1 MGHCCILFYEYIVN
15 YLHQRLSTMYNSDI
29 WKTCSIIIGIWRG
42 GHMLPPPLSSAP
54 DSKENT
60 FRLVMSCQNTVKKH
74 LLIPIILYTV
84 KKECFE
90 STLICYKKPWQK
102 QDLYLNLQFLRQLHY
117 TNFSNTFKTFCSEI
131 AVKSFTVFKI

>member
-1 MGHCCILFYEYIVN
+1 M
-15 YLHQRLSTMYNSDI
+15 
-29 WKTCSIIIGIWRG
+29 KRG
-42 GHMLPPPLSSAP
+42 AHAPPPLSSAP

-74 LLIPIILYTV
+74 LLIPILLYTV

-90 STLICYKKPWQK
+90 STLICYKKPSQK

-117 TNFSNTFKTFCSEI
+117 TNFSNTFKTFGSEI